1 MKKTKTTVITL
12 LSGKPRRIVKSEV
25 VAVHEQ
31 ENLMGGVD
39 VSVFMKSGAFYLT
52 QMSKS
57 DIEKRITN

>member
-31 ENLMGGVD
+31 ENLMGG
-39 VSVFMKSGAFYLT
+39 GRCECFY
-52 QMSKS
+52 
-57 DIEKRITN
+57 EKRCFLPYPNE